1 MSWFLNLSSGLG
13 VPSWPG
19 VLVSLCPSLA
29 RNPMRAVLPPT
40 PFLLKDITSGVSAGR
55 DRERFSSV
63 TAFGENYI
71 TILNS
76 QWAPS
81 QGTC

>member
-1 MSWFLNLSSGLG
+1 MSLPGLG
-13 VPSWPG
+13 C
-19 VLVSLCPSLA
+19 LVSLCPRLA
-29 RNPMRAVLPPT
+29 HNPMQALLPPT
-40 PFLLKDITSGVSAGR
+40 PFLLKDRTLGVSAGR

-63 TAFGENYI
+63 IAFGENYI
-71 TILNS
+71 TILNP